1 MTNWPPHA
9 QSSQDKI
16 CNRIELMTDKLAIM
30 PASESLQVRQLTGL
44 IALISP
50 ELTNGTFGRLEET
63 KWKVN
68 FYLALSG

>member
-1 MTNWPPHA
+1 MI
-9 QSSQDKI
+9 DKV
-16 CNRIELMTDKLAIM
+16 AIK
-30 PASESLQVRQLTGL
+30 PASESLQVSQLTGL

-50 ELTNGTFGRLEET
+50 ELTNGIFGRLEKT